1 MTSAR
6 KILVVDDE
14 AQIRRL
20 LKITLAREGHV
31 VVEAGTA
38 RAALSAVD
46 IDRPDVI
53 LLDLGLPD
61 RDGLELLPLLKARTS
76 APVIVV
82 SARADTA
89 QKVAALDLGADDF
102 VTKPFDT
109 DELLARVRAAVRH
122 GFDAEGV
129 APVVRSGAIEID
141 LAGRRVL
148 RDGAAVELSAR
159 ELAVL
164 AELARHPGRIVTHAQ
179 LLAAGWGPAQDDR
192 IQYLRLIVRDLR
204 RKLEADPSAPTLIVN
219 DHGIGYR
226 LGSA

>member
-1 MTSAR
+1 M
-6 KILVVDDE
+6 
-14 AQIRRL
+14 
-20 LKITLAREGHV
+20 
-31 VVEAGTA
+31 
-38 RAALSAVD
+38 
-46 IDRPDVI
+46 I

-61 RDGLELLPLLKARTS
+61 RDGLELVPLLKARTS

-82 SARADTA
+82 SARTDTA
-89 QKVAALDLGADDF
+89 QKVAALDCGASDY

-109 DELLARVRAAVRH
+109 AELLARLRAAVRH

-129 APVVRSGAIEID
+129 APVVRSGGVEID

-148 RDGAAVELSAR
+148 RDGVPVELSAR

-164 AELARHPGRIVTHAQ
+164 GQLARHPGRLVTHAQ

-204 RKLEADPSAPTLIVN
+204 RKLEPDPAAPTLIVN

-226 LGSA
+226 LGAA